1 MGFQRSEKKN
11 IVFGLLLIFIGL
23 LLFAGIFLHVNFIT
37 MHYLWP
43 LFVLIPGLLF
53 ELSYFI
59 ERRAPG
65 ILIPGGILMTIG
77 LLFFFEVFT
86 NWSFSSNTWPVY
98 IISVAVG
105 FYQYYFFAGRSGG
118 ILFTAV
124 LLTVI
129 ATVAV
134 LSDACYHFF
143 SIIPGKIIVPALFVV
158 AGLYILFHG
167 IGKHRP

>member
-1 MGFQRSEKKN
+1 MGSQRSEKKN

-23 LLFAGIFLHVNFIT
+23 LLFAGIFLRVNFIS

-86 NWSFSSNTWPVY
+86 NWSFSSSTWPVY
-98 IISVAVG
+98 IIGVAAG
-105 FYQYYFFAGRSGG
+105 FYQYYFFAGRPAG

-124 LLTVI
+124 LLTV
-129 ATVAV
+129 VAAV
-134 LSDACYHFF
+134 SILSNVCYHFL
-143 SIIPGKIIVPALFVV
+143 SIIPGKVIVPALFVI

-167 IGKHRP
+167 IGKRRR

>member
-1 MGFQRSEKKN
+1 MGSQRSEKKN

-23 LLFAGIFLHVNFIT
+23 LLFAGIFLRVNFIS

-77 LLFFFEVFT
+77 LLFSLKFLQTGLFRLVPGRYILSALLLDFT
-86 NWSFSSNTWPVY
+86 NITFLQADRPVFC
-98 IISVAVG
+98 SRL
-105 FYQYYFFAGRSGG
+105 FF
-118 ILFTAV
+118 
-124 LLTVI
+124 
-129 ATVAV
+129 
-134 LSDACYHFF
+134 
-143 SIIPGKIIVPALFVV
+143 
-158 AGLYILFHG
+158 
-167 IGKHRP
+167 